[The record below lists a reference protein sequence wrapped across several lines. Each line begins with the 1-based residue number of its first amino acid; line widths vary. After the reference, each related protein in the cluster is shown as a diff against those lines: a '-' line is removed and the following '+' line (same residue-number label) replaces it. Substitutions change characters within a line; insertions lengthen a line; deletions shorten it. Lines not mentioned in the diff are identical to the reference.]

1 MIHVYKLKIN
11 ENTKTTAVFSKF
23 SDWVF
28 GIFKD
33 HSSRQNNNEDWVE
46 GYSVINESML
56 IWGSTLWNVNT
67 EKLDL
72 IRKFLA
78 IYMLKFKDT
87 YQN

>member
-11 ENTKTTAVFSKF
+11 ENTNTTAVLLKF

-28 GIFKD
+28 GIFEG
-33 HSSRQNNNEDWVE
+33 HYYRQNNKEEWVE

-67 EKLDL
+67 EKLDFF
-72 IRKFLA
+72 RKFFGYLYVK
-78 IYMLKFKDT
+78 I
-87 YQN
+87 